1 MPIHYCP
8 SGECAMAVS
17 GSVVVVTVEQRL
29 VVPVVDTYR
38 FLFVD
43 YNNHTDTPH
52 SMVVPVDHRRD
63 TPKVDVHH
71 HNSVAVRTI
80 VAVLDVVV
88 AIVVVVVAVVHASTL
103 AGVFVV
109 VVPDDVG
116 NMHHYSVEDDADD
129 DTILESV
136 VDLLGM
142 VLMVDCRPR
151 TMVCDMDVVDVVAH
165 SYRANPYDQ

>member
-1 MPIHYCP
+1 M
-8 SGECAMAVS
+8 
-17 GSVVVVTVEQRL
+17 
-29 VVPVVDTYR
+29 VPVVDTYR

-43 YNNHTDTPH
+43 CNNHTDTPH

-71 HNSVAVRTI
+71 HNLVAVRTI

-116 NMHHYSVEDDADD
+116 NTHHYSVEDDVDDADD

-165 SYRANPYDQ
+165 SYRANPYDQLTMVRQSW